1 MSFIAAPYVVA
12 GTVSLLLGYKTYNS
26 YYNQPFEYL
35 EIDGSNDEQ
44 TEKTQEN
51 DTTKPKIVIEEVEE
65 EAKKE
70 EPEEPKEAK
79 AKAEEEK
86 EEEAKAEESKAE
98 EPSVEE
104 KEEIIEK
111 VSAELVENVMT
122 EVLNNETVKDTQE
135 EKMVTEPVFKT
146 KKLEIMETIKEEEEY
161 TFSKSPIE
169 TKSRNTNNN
178 LRKRRKKKNNRRRK

>member
-65 EAKKE
+65 EAK
-70 EPEEPKEAK
+70 A
-79 AKAEEEK
+79 
-86 EEEAKAEESKAE
+86 EEAKAEEAKAE
-98 EPSVEE
+98 EAKAEE

-135 EKMVTEPVFKT
+135 EKMVPEPVFKT

-169 TKSRNTNNN
+169 TKPRNTNNN

>member
-65 EAKKE
+65 EAK
-70 EPEEPKEAK
+70 A
-79 AKAEEEK
+79 
-86 EEEAKAEESKAE
+86 EEAKAEEAKAE
-98 EPSVEE
+98 EAKAEE

-169 TKSRNTNNN
+169 TKPRNTNNN